1 MTQLLAQFFQVGP
14 KIGQG
19 IQGVCVLKLFLLGNF
34 DVCPHKFVCIYV
46 LSVAVKERANFLIFL
61 CLFFRQ
67 LLELF
72 FIFLLSVCSLK
83 KHIVVSVFYIV
94 CAHSCNHRA
103 TCIAIVQ
110 AQDLC
115 RLHE

>member
-19 IQGVCVLKLFLLGNF
+19 IQGVCALKLFLLGNF

-46 LSVAVKERANFLIFL
+46 LSVAVKERANFFMFIFQTAFRA
-61 CLFFRQ
+61 FF
-67 LLELF
+67 F
-72 FIFLLSVCSLK
+72 FLLSVCSLK

>member
-19 IQGVCVLKLFLLGNF
+19 IQGVCALKLFLLGNF

-72 FIFLLSVCSLK
+72 FLFIKCVFFKETHCSVSFLHCVCTFL
-83 KHIVVSVFYIV
+83 
-94 CAHSCNHRA
+94 
-103 TCIAIVQ
+103 
-110 AQDLC
+110 
-115 RLHE
+115 

>member
-14 KIGQG
+14 KTGQG
-19 IQGVCVLKLFLLGNF
+19 IQGVCALKLFLLGNF

-46 LSVAVKERANFLIFL
+46 LSVAVKETAFFLNFFTFIFL
-61 CLFFRQ
+61 TAFRA
-67 LLELF
+67 F
-72 FIFLLSVCSLK
+72 FLLSVCSLK
-83 KHIVVSVFYIV
+83 KHIVVSAFYIV

-103 TCIAIVQ
+103 TRIAVVQ
-110 AQDLC
+110 TQDLC